1 MGIYEKIKEVLK
13 DEENLKVSIRETD
26 GTLQGD
32 CVRIT
37 DVETGR
43 SYQFTICYDDLF
55 EAEHMARYAITK
67 LKMEVFG
74 RNEWTLKRIEKALN
88 IRLEQ
93 WQRAFIL
100 SESLTYPRCGRRT
113 GRTLAHKIKILLT
126 AQKKQIVIYSD
137 DVQYFNDEPT
147 AKAYGKTFVKELQE
161 LAERLRE
168 AGIRETPEIILR
180 LNQER
185 MNKKREGRVRWN

>member
-13 DEENLKVSIRETD
+13 DEENLKVSIGETD

-32 CVRIT
+32 YVQIT

-43 SYQFTICYDDLF
+43 TYQFTICYNDLF
-55 EAEHMARYAITK
+55 EAENMARYAITK
-67 LKMEVFG
+67 LKTEVFG
-74 RNEWTLKRIEKALN
+74 RNEWTLKRIEEALN

-93 WQRAFIL
+93 WQRGFIL
-100 SESLTYPRCGRRT
+100 SEGLTYPRCGRRT

-168 AGIRETPEIILR
+168 AGIRETPEVILK
-180 LNQER
+180 
-185 MNKKREGRVRWN
+185 MNRKREDRVRWN